1 MRAISKKG
9 EIFLAQSTLI
19 NNNEKGKAG
28 HAWIV
33 DGISRRTRYLR
44 LRIYEQM
51 IVDQKLFD
59 VFYHFNW
66 GWAGKCNGF
75 FFSDSYQFVVDNA
88 IVKIKTKSHMS
99 VT

>member
-1 MRAISKKG
+1 M
-9 EIFLAQSTLI
+9 I

-88 IVKIKTKSHMS
+88 DRKDKDEVTHVGHVISPEIKYSLIRRPN
-99 VT
+99 